1 MKQISFVITI
11 IILVVILF
19 SVLKYASDEPIFEN
33 MSQGRFMIVKSIV
46 DDDSPTTSD
55 LEKVKMLIKLDISD
69 EKIKEILDSTK
80 DTNEKKILKIKELIQ
95 NVTL

>member
-19 SVLKYASDEPIFEN
+19 SMLKYASDEPIFEN

-55 LEKVKMLIKLDISD
+55 VEKVKMLIKLDISD

-80 DTNEKKILKIKELIQ
+80 DTNEKKILKIKELIK